1 MPNKLQYAC
10 SRPLSLWHRG
20 GGFVLLALGI
30 ALGWFFA
37 FPLKSSFD
45 INKIML
51 EAVILAAASITYPFI
66 LRLERNILI
75 RGWELLLCSLLL
87 GLLEEFTQEPWFWDT
102 FVEGALRI
110 LGLILIAFG
119 FYRTQ
124 RLSRAQPQKNQTTE
138 NPNHHP
144 VQYDTLTGLP
154 NHTMLRNRLEQAM
167 GATRQL
173 ALLFLDLDRLK
184 EINDSFGHEAG
195 DRELTRVAK
204 VLQDCLE
211 PTDTALR
218 IGGDEFA
225 IIQTPALGV
234 DKVTLLAQ
242 RLLDAIA
249 RPHKILGHE
258 IHNSASIGIT
268 LFPSDGNKA
277 EQLLKN
283 ADIAMYHAKHEGQ
296 NNYQLYTPAI
306 NARAHPRMALA
317 RDLQSA
323 FESGN
328 LYLQFQ
334 PQLSLATGRTSSF
347 EALLRWRH
355 PQHGMLARQT
365 FIRLAE
371 ETGLIIPIGAWA
383 LETACQTCMGWRQLR
398 AGPLRVAV
406 NLSPRQ
412 FRQPDLA
419 GSIATILE
427 KTGLAP
433 SALEVEVTEGL
444 LLEDMDSA
452 FNTLQSLSTLGVH
465 VSVDDFGTGHASLSY
480 LKNLPFDS
488 IKIDHSFIHGI
499 PADSE
504 SRTITKA
511 VIALGHSLN
520 LKVVAEGVETL
531 EQLLYLQ
538 KHGCDLVQGYFIS
551 KPLDIPEAQRWW
563 EEKGEKASS

>member
-1 MPNKLQYAC
+1 M
-10 SRPLSLWHRG
+10 
-20 GGFVLLALGI
+20 LLALGI

-37 FPLKSSFD
+37 FPLKASFD

-119 FYRTQ
+119 FYRSQ
-124 RLSRAQPQKNQTTE
+124 RLSRAQPQKNQTVD
-138 NPNHHP
+138 NPDHHP
-144 VQYDTLTGLP
+144 TPYDTLTGLP
-154 NHTMLRNRLEQAM
+154 NHTLLRNRLEQAM

-204 VLQDCLE
+204 LLQDCLE

-249 RPHKILGHE
+249 RPHQILGHE

-317 RDLQSA
+317 KDLQSA

-334 PQLSLATGRTSSF
+334 PQLNLATGRTSSF

-383 LETACQTCMGWRQLR
+383 IETACQSCVSWRQLR
-398 AGPLRVAV
+398 PGPLRIAV

-419 GSIATILE
+419 GSIATLLE
-427 KTGLAP
+427 KTKLAP
-433 SALEVEVTEGL
+433 SALEVEITEGL

-452 FNTLQSLSTLGVH
+452 FNTLQSLSALGVH
-465 VSVDDFGTGHASLSY
+465 ISVDDFGTGHASLSY

-488 IKIDHSFIHGI
+488 IKIDRSFIQGI
-499 PADSE
+499 PTDPE

-520 LKVVAEGVETL
+520 LKVVAEGVETP

-538 KHGCDLVQGYFIS
+538 KHHCDLIQGYFIS
-551 KPLDIPEAQRWW
+551 KPLDMPEAQQWW